1 MEVNGMSKMLRKII
15 LVSAAVLAVAG
26 YTTAATVTQSPARHP
41 AGTATALSTA
51 GWMASGSDRTSTR
64 STQQPRGANDMNRTH
79 DAEIEG

>member
-1 MEVNGMSKMLRKII
+1 MSKILKTI

-26 YTTAATVTQSPARHP
+26 CITATVTQSPARHP

-79 DAEIEG
+79 GAEIEG